1 MHPAYS
7 VIIFT
12 TASGAGYGLLVWLA
26 LAKAFELAPAQ
37 RSFAVVAFGLAF
49 VLITAGLLSSTA
61 HLGRPER
68 AWRAFS
74 QWRTSWLSREGVLA
88 LATYL
93 PSGFLAL
100 GWASLARTSAVALL
114 LVLATIASALM
125 TLFSTG
131 MIYASLRTIRQWHQP
146 LTAPIYLALG
156 LASGAVLLNLLLRAF
171 GPTQPWS
178 AWLALACVAVAGL
191 LKWAYWRAIDAELR
205 TYTVEAATGLGHLG
219 KVRPLEPPHTEP
231 NYIMREMGYRVARK
245 HAKAL
250 RRGVGIFAFAVP
262 MAISLLSLFPTP
274 TAAFGPALGLVGS
287 AIAVLA
293 LAAGLL
299 LERWLFFAEAEHV
312 VMLYYGADVA

>member
-7 VIIFT
+7 VILFT
-12 TASGAGYGLLVWLA
+12 TVSGAGYGLLVWLA
-26 LAKAFELAPAQ
+26 LAKVLAVAPAE

-49 VLITAGLLSSTA
+49 ALITAGLLTSTA

-88 LATYL
+88 LATYV
-93 PSGFLAL
+93 PSALLAL
-100 GWASLARTSAVALL
+100 GWTNAHENHPVLLALALL
-114 LVLATIASALM
+114 TAITALM

-156 LASGAVLLNLLLRAF
+156 LASGAVLLNLIWHAF
-171 GPTQPWS
+171 GLAQPWP
-178 AWLALACVAVAGL
+178 AWLAFACLAVAGI
-191 LKWAYWRAIDAELR
+191 LKWAYWRAIDGELR
-205 TYTVEAATGLGHLG
+205 TYTVEAATGIGHLG

-250 RRGVGIFAFAVP
+250 RRGVGILAFAVP
-262 MAISLLSLFPTP
+262 MAASLLSLI
-274 TAAFGPALGLVGS
+274 PAHVLGLAPVLGLVGS
-287 AIAVLA
+287 VVAVLA
-293 LAAGLL
+293 
-299 LERWLFFAEAEHV
+299 
-312 VMLYYGADVA
+312 